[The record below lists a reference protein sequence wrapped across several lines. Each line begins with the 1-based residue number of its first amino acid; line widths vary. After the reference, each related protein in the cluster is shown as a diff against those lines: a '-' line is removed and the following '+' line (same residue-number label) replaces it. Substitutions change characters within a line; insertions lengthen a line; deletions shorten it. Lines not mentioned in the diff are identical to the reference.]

1 MQKVFLVD
9 DSPLVR
15 QRLALMVGGLP
26 RTEVV
31 GQAASVDEAIRG
43 ILAARPDVVLLDLS
57 LDHGG
62 SGFDVLSA
70 IRAQDPAIAFYVLSN
85 FASEPYRR
93 RAERL
98 GASGF
103 FDKATDME
111 LMRSTLKGLTGEP
124 QCQPSSH

>member
-26 RTEVV
+26 QNQVV
-31 GQAASVDEAIRG
+31 GHAAGVEEAIRG
-43 ILAARPDVVLLDLS
+43 ILAAQPDVVLLDLS

-70 IRAQDPAIAFYVLSN
+70 IHAQHPAIAFYVLSN

-98 GASGF
+98 GARGF
-103 FDKATDME
+103 FDKSTDME
-111 LMRSTLKGLTGEP
+111 LVRSALKGLKGET